1 LVPPRKARSKPT
13 SFGVYLGS
21 FDSPHTK
28 AQTRLLAQWDLIIL
42 DPLKQGARDAAA
54 ETRERDVVGRV
65 DLGRAVEK
73 SDSEAVSVDKAVNLI
88 ASTFKDTAFSGVLLA
103 GWEGRFNLFVFK
115 ELTEFLTSV
124 GLDVYL
130 ETSPPD
136 FLADGKFLRMK
147 SVAGVVVRNCTIM
160 PNGEKRDYFQMEKM
174 QKTVK
179 AFVAESCLR
188 DFVVMA
194 WETVDD
200 NAYLANAVIKRSMQ
214 WTNFYSAISWIG
226 SNSALTDA
234 SINVPVSEPLGA
246 FEWLKE
252 NKVMKIH
259 DTWRANSKI
268 TENPRDQ
275 SASIFQPLYPL
286 FSSLGAVLSSKV
298 VGEPEGDGDA
308 TVTLPS
314 PHDWT
319 SHFGRVGNPLSISP
333 SGVEYHSLGCF
344 PLGFDANP
352 TAFAEV
358 VQSQNRLRRLGLLH
372 PVDTA
377 KIQNIGTLLKR
388 FHEKFMTAK
397 WTHSPSAIS
406 SVKELATTLSTNGA
420 QIYLGLD
427 SGFRKN
433 AGSKFWAVY
442 QNDGD
447 GYDFYV
453 SKNAQGLAG
462 IILHTYLSSRG
473 FPRHECFQVELALA
487 DWSSNLHGTSGLPRR
502 LVQDVEILSPSER
515 LLLLQHLKLSYGND
529 NTVTK
534 IRAYTERQ
542 LLDRPSLAQLKELNT
557 VGYLNGTVP
566 LEDLVKARIAWY
578 REQGCLHPDISKSI
592 ALFREVEFRFAQILQ
607 YRAEDQLA
615 EITNTLDS
623 VVKKANVDAYIDMLT
638 LAVFCA
644 ARKFAFDEVYTE
656 VTDRNPLFND
666 QSDQAAA
673 FAESF
678 ALGSRCESYFDISPS
693 VFGKLLSDRYRQ
705 YYQNHQPPLWLNG
718 APELASAYAAA
729 QIDVDPDEVVKPMP
743 EYQRFTFLSVFAI
756 PALID
761 IVLLTTTGRGL
772 YLSAFMSQVEQ
783 ESATTALMI
792 ALLLS
797 GAIGTWISCGG
808 SYYLISMAF
817 SAMNMFV
824 LTRLI
829 AGLAVTVAGGL
840 LGLAILGPIRG
851 FHAGL
856 IFCLYLVALTGYLSL
871 FAALASFQ
879 YPGSTF
885 QSGRT
890 IIICCIPFLFISP
903 IITMFVGHDDAS
915 IYLVTMFIFIC
926 FLFFGLRRIGSKW
939 VTWYQGLRR
948 TNDGEVKKWY
958 IAKKAFG
965 DEEVFNGMT
974 DPAALKLARSGLQED
989 VLLEVNR
996 GWFTKPTSDTLV
1008 AELARD
1014 YSATNFLLDWYC
1026 RYSDTKKP
1034 IPFSSGWNISTKVA
1048 LDTLQAA
1055 QKGIRLHN
1063 AFIHWRNA
1071 GDEVGC
1077 GVLYFLVALLDKWID
1092 LVSGVKL
1099 VGLSGALTETFRM
1112 AVGFGLAYYLIGA
1125 VLVDTN
1131 AQHLHALA
1139 SKQKPSPINS
1149 SADIRQAQKND
1160 ARVKRNLYWKTLGK
1174 FLLWHVWAL
1183 AFTAALVWALQS
1195 SKDAMLMFSAYVIAY
1210 TGLLWYQY
1218 TKIFSGPHAL
1228 RPLLTAV
1235 CIGLPT
1241 GIFMKKLVP
1250 KFMYSSVIALSVA
1263 TWTAAIL
1270 CLWTAKIGMPERIED
1285 PVEMGKVFH
1294 AYTAP
1299 WQDQEWSQQ
1308 ELKASFDS
1316 LCSLSKEIRFKLD
1329 PRNHPGVEV
1338 KAILGAFQEDSRSLQ
1353 AFPDA
1358 SHLVNWSMEAWEN
1371 GNVTVEMVPL
1381 SKMMSGIRA
1390 ISCAS
1395 DGRLRILVGAG
1406 RGVERVIDVSS
1417 NCQIVAETLLHSVA
1431 EHLLGIP
1438 HDHAVLAESLISND
1452 ITQSVKFQLREETDS
1467 TVVTR
1472 FAKRQLLKQLC
1483 LGFNCDTDWDA
1494 LPRDIRN
1501 ILLRRCMGEDTC
1513 ISDHQ
1518 WEWLQ
1523 QTLCESQM
1531 DTREL
1536 GTYIARCNLGASMSV
1551 NIHNY
1556 ALVSCESYSG
1566 QENQTD
1572 SPVSSKIKLSFL
1584 KAPFS
1589 WTYHTTGK
1597 MVKFF
1602 IIAIVADPEFQR
1614 EFDYVI
1620 SKRSTIIKVPVT
1632 FLANMLWSYGK
1643 LFQNWLLPV
1652 FLFHGRKNVKK
1663 LWKASKGMTISVKR
1677 KRMVIQSL
1685 EGTFTGFTRKESNGG
1700 FKLYQYAGNHEKE
1713 PEGTASL
1720 RYVSTFTK
1728 QMQLMV
1734 REQYN
1739 GPTLINEY
1747 QYDYQGTN
1755 KSRSKLSK
1763 WNNPRIPLG
1772 RRCVRGQ
1779 NHLQSVQYNHKGLI
1793 ESGSHMKDGNLIRFK
1808 YHYRK
1813 NARFGNELLR
1823 AEFVLSHI
1831 SCTVSWCA
1839 PPRRH
1844 PEKVDRWIPHSK
1856 ITEATFVQGPDVYE
1870 SRWIYDHKFH
1880 PTIMTTL
1887 NGEKV
1892 VTPPMIEHDY
1902 LAVLKKPDD
1911 CSFSN
1916 DNPIL
1921 SLDSLS
1927 SNFIARWLGLSKQ
1940 RIPISTGRARSQ
1952 LWKEWKDH
1960 FEFDGVIVR
1969 WLDEKL
1975 MRKDKVLKSYW
1986 RSRDRGNLGKAKAY
2000 LDLRADA
2007 IMASADLDD
2016 SISSWTP
2023 LALKISDLY
2032 NFGPGGDAVVHTRSK
2047 DFQFDGEK
2055 TLHIMAADNGTW
2067 PNEGGGVSACRRD
2080 MINSLRTIKW
2090 HMICESAT
2098 DFGIPKHQ
2106 TEQNIQSLKVI
2117 PLWGLDFLT
2126 PTHGL
2131 FQNRLDSEVESMT
2144 RDASYVDIQRNFIPT
2159 LTALVKGARAISLS
2173 SADVQQAT
2181 RALVNLNSYFEDSR
2195 HWSQVW
2201 TSDIVKNSW
2210 RQLWLTNDM
2219 PNTKPCSEWFDTEL
2233 PTVGHL
2239 ETALELWYRCK
2250 LYFLFLP
2257 LPS

>member
-1 LVPPRKARSKPT
+1 
-13 SFGVYLGS
+13 
-21 FDSPHTK
+21 
-28 AQTRLLAQWDLIIL
+28 
-42 DPLKQGARDAAA
+42 
-54 ETRERDVVGRV
+54 VGK
-65 DLGRAVEK
+65 AVEK
-73 SDSEAVSVDKAVNLI
+73 TDTVTAAVEKVISLVSA
-88 ASTFKDTAFSGVLLA
+88 TFKDTAFSGVLIA
-103 GWEGRFNLFVFK
+103 GWEERFNLPVFK
-115 ELTEFLTSV
+115 ELASFLSGL
-124 GLDVYL
+124 GLDIYL

-136 FLADGKFLRMK
+136 FLSDGRFLRMN
-147 SVAGVVVRNCTIM
+147 SIAGVVVRNCTIL

-200 NAYLANAVIKRSMQ
+200 KAYLSNATIKRSLQ
-214 WTNFYSAISWIG
+214 WSNFYSAMAWIG
-226 SNSALTDA
+226 NNSSLTDA
-234 SINVPVSEPLGA
+234 NLNVPVAEPLGA

-252 NKVMKIH
+252 SRVMKVH

-275 SASIFQPLYPL
+275 SASIFEPLYPL
-286 FSSLGAVLSSKV
+286 FSSLGAVLSSKI
-298 VGEPEGDGDA
+298 VGEPEGEDNA
-308 TVTLPS
+308 RISLPS
-314 PHDWT
+314 PPDWT
-319 SHFGRVGNPLSISP
+319 SHFGRVGNPLSLSP

-358 VQSQNRLRRLGLLH
+358 VQSQSRLRRLGLLH

-377 KIQNIGTLLKR
+377 KMLNIGTLLKR
-388 FHEKFMTAK
+388 FHEKYMTSR
-397 WTHSPSAIS
+397 WTHSPLAIS
-406 SVKELATTLSTNGA
+406 SVKELAQILSTNGA
-420 QIYLGLD
+420 NIYLGLD

-433 AGSKFWAVY
+433 AESKFWAVY

-473 FPRHECFQVELALA
+473 FPRHECFQAELALA
-487 DWSSNLHGTSGLPRR
+487 DWSSNLHGTSALPRR
-502 LVQDVEILSPSER
+502 LVQDVEMLSPAER
-515 LLLLQHLKLSYGND
+515 MLLLQHLKLSDGD
-529 NTVTK
+529 DDTVVK
-534 IRAYTERQ
+534 VRAYTERQ

-566 LEDLVKARIAWY
+566 VEDLVKARIAWY
-578 REQGCLHPDISKSI
+578 REQGCLHPDVSKSI
-592 ALFREVEFRFAQILQ
+592 VLFREVEFRLCQILQ
-607 YRAEDQLA
+607 YHAEDQLNQ
-615 EITNTLDS
+615 ITTTLDS
-623 VVKKANVDAYIDMLT
+623 VVKKGSIDAYVDI
-638 LAVFCA
+638 LALAMFCA
-644 ARKFAFDEVYTE
+644 ARKFAFDEVYSE

-678 ALGSRCESYFDISPS
+678 ALGSRCESYFDVSPS
-693 VFGKLLSDRYRQ
+693 VFGKLLSDRYRV
-705 YYQNHQPPLWLNG
+705 YYQRHQPPLWLNG

-756 PALID
+756 PALFD

-772 YLSAFMSQVEQ
+772 YLSAFMTQIEQ

-797 GAIGTWISCGG
+797 GGIGTWISCGG

-829 AGLAVTVAGGL
+829 AGLAITVAGAFIGL
-840 LGLAILGPIRG
+840 VVLGVVRG
-851 FHAGL
+851 FHAGIIFFCYL
-856 IFCLYLVALTGYLSL
+856 IALTAYLSC

-879 YPGSTF
+879 FPGSTF
-885 QSGRT
+885 QSGRI
-890 IIICCIPFLFISP
+890 IIICCIPFLAISP
-903 IITMFVGHDDAS
+903 LITMFVGHSDAA
-915 IYLVTMFIFIC
+915 IYLSILFVFIC
-926 FLFFGLRRIGSKW
+926 VLFLGLRHIGSKW
-939 VTWYQGLRR
+939 VTWYQNLRR
-948 TNDGEVKKWY
+948 TDDKEVKEWF
-958 IAKKAFG
+958 IATKAFG
-965 DEEVFNGMT
+965 DKEVFNGMT
-974 DPAALKLARSGLQED
+974 DPAALKLARTGLGDD
-989 VLLEVNR
+989 VLAETKR
-996 GWFTKPTSDTLV
+996 GHFSKPTADKLV

-1014 YSATNFLLDWYC
+1014 WVATNFLIDWYC

-1034 IPFSSGWNISTKVA
+1034 IPYSSGWNIQTKVA

-1077 GVLYFLVALLDKWID
+1077 GILYFLVALLDKWVD

-1131 AQHLHALA
+1131 AQHLHSLA
-1139 SKQKPSPINS
+1139 SKQKPAPINS
-1149 SADIRQAQKND
+1149 SEDIRQAQKSD
-1160 ARVKRNLYWKTLGK
+1160 ARIKRNLYWNTLGK

-1183 AFTAALVWALQS
+1183 AFTASLVWALQNS
-1195 SKDAMLMFSAYVIAY
+1195 EEAMIMFSAYVLSY

-1228 RPLLTAV
+1228 RPLLWAV
-1235 CIGLPT
+1235 FIGIPT
-1241 GIFMKKLVP
+1241 GIFLKKLAP
-1250 KFMYSSVIALSVA
+1250 HFLYSSVIALGVA

-1270 CLWTAKIGMPERIED
+1270 SLWTAKIGMPERLEN

-1294 AYTAP
+1294 PYTAP

-1308 ELKASFDS
+1308 ELQSSYDVLTS
-1316 LCSLSKEIRFKLD
+1316 LPKDQRFKLD

-1338 KAILGAFQEDSRSLQ
+1338 KAILAAFKEDSRSIQ

-1358 SHLVNWSMEAWEN
+1358 SHLVNWSMEAWGN

-1381 SKMMSGIRA
+1381 NKMISGIRG

-1395 DGRLRILVGAG
+1395 DGRLRILIGAG
-1406 RGVERVIDVSS
+1406 RGLEGRIDVSS
-1417 NCQIVAETLLHSVA
+1417 NCQIVAEILLHSVA

-1438 HDHAVLAESLISND
+1438 HDHAVLAEGLISND

-1467 TVVTR
+1467 SVVTR
-1472 FAKRQLLKQLC
+1472 FAKLQLLKQLC

-1494 LPRDIRN
+1494 LPRDIRG
-1501 ILLRRCMGEDTC
+1501 ILIHRCLGEETR

-1531 DTREL
+1531 DTRDL

-1556 ALVSCESYSG
+1556 ALVSCESFNG
-1566 QENQTD
+1566 QENQTE
-1572 SPVSSKIKLSFL
+1572 SPTPSKIKLSFL

-1589 WTYHTTGK
+1589 WTYHSVGK
-1597 MVKFF
+1597 ALKFF
-1602 IIAIVADPEFQR
+1602 VIAMVADPEFQR
-1614 EFDYVI
+1614 EFGYVM
-1620 SKRSTIIKVPVT
+1620 SKRSTIIRVPVT
-1632 FLANMLWSYGK
+1632 FFANILWMYAR
-1643 LFQNWLLPV
+1643 LVQTWALPI

-1663 LWKASKGMTISVKR
+1663 LWKASKGMTISIKR
-1677 KRMVIQSL
+1677 KKMVIQSM
-1685 EGTFTGFTRKESNGG
+1685 EGTFTGFTRKEQNGG
-1700 FKLYQYAGNHEKE
+1700 FKLYQYAGNHDKE
-1713 PEGTASL
+1713 PEGTAAL
-1720 RYVSTFTK
+1720 RYVSTFSK
-1728 QMQLMV
+1728 QMQLLV

-1739 GPTLINEY
+1739 GPNLINEY
-1747 QYDYQGTN
+1747 HYDYQSSN
-1755 KSRSKLSK
+1755 KSRTRLSK
-1763 WNNPRIPLG
+1763 WNNPKIPLG

-1793 ESGSHMKDGNLIRFK
+1793 ESGSHMKDGNLVRFK

-1813 NARFGNELLR
+1813 NARFADELLR

-1844 PEKVDRWIPHSK
+1844 AEKVDRWIPHSK

-1870 SRWIYDHKFH
+1870 SRWLYDHKYH

-1902 LAVLKKPDD
+1902 LAVLKKPGD

-1921 SLDSLS
+1921 SMDSLN
-1927 SNFIARWLGLSKQ
+1927 SNFISRWLGLSKR

-1960 FEFDGVIVR
+1960 FDFDGVIVR

-1975 MRKDKVLKSYW
+1975 MRKDKVLKPYW
-1986 RSRDRGNLGKAKAY
+1986 RSRDRGSLYKAKAY

-2016 SISSWTP
+2016 AISSWTP

-2047 DFQFDGEK
+2047 EFQFDSEK

-2159 LTALVKGARAISLS
+2159 LTALVKGARAISLT

-2181 RALVNLNSYFEDSR
+2181 RALVNLNSYFQDSR

-2201 TSDIVKNSW
+2201 TSDTVKNSW

-2250 LYFLFLP
+2250 FHCFIF
-2257 LPS
+2257 SAHC